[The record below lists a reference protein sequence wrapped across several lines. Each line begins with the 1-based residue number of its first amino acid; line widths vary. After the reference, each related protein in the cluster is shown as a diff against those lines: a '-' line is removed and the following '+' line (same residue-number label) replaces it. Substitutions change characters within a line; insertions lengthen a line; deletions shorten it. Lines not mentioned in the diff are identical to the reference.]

1 MHFSTVLS
9 CKIHFTLR
17 NCEQFIATTLS
28 TGNFYIGGAMG
39 FDRHQD
45 LLGHRLPLH
54 KPLLNHSF
62 LVNVSCMTFMKNLQN
77 KLYKLNVFKKYCNLC
92 VYGCTLTFFSHSTI
106 TNLVNTFQEQKKKHF
121 QQSIIYKL
129 MQQIRI
135 ISSTMHKIMHIRV
148 LNFMFTSEYRIQCD
162 FCYFNC
168 SMGVDFWQDSNI

>member
-1 MHFSTVLS
+1 MFSCLHRDLCWCEQSTYTKMSGSGLHKKLEYVMHFSTVLS

-28 TGNFYIGGAMG
+28 TGNFYMGGAMG

-106 TNLVNTFQEQKKKHF
+106 TNLVNTF
-121 QQSIIYKL
+121 
-129 MQQIRI
+129 
-135 ISSTMHKIMHIRV
+135 
-148 LNFMFTSEYRIQCD
+148 
-162 FCYFNC
+162 
-168 SMGVDFWQDSNI
+168 